1 MPNQTILFLA
11 ANPKGTARLR
21 LDQELRD
28 IGEGLQRAQKR
39 DQFNLEQRWAVRPRD
54 IQRAMLDLGP
64 NILHFSGHGEG
75 EAGLVFEDEIGNTK
89 LVDGAALA
97 SLFELF
103 TDQLNC
109 VILNGC
115 YSEVQAQAIAQ
126 HIPYVIGMSKA
137 IGDKAAITFA
147 VGFYDA
153 LGAGRNVEFAY
164 KLGCAAV
171 QMEGMF
177 EHLTLVLIK
186 KTTESIARNVS
197 NPPASPLT
205 SQQPNPNPNP
215 NIPVEVFIS
224 YSYRDQELKET
235 LITHL
240 ANLKHQKKITAW
252 QDRAIESGQKWEAQI
267 KQQLES
273 AQIILLLISPDF
285 MASDYY
291 YDIEMQR
298 AIERHNAGMSRVIPI
313 FLRPVDWK
321 GSPFSKLAALP
332 KDAKPITQWSDY
344 DTAFLD
350 VVQGI
355 RRAVEFLAKNTHSQ
369 PNLGSPSAD
378 NRQSELPEPPFMSPF
393 ITGAPIA
400 QPHHFF
406 GREREL
412 KRLFNL
418 LKSHPL
424 QNAAIIGKKRSGKT
438 SLLNYLRVIATTHP
452 AELRPGQKADWLPN
466 PQHYRWAFVDFQD
479 PRRHGREPLLR
490 YLLESMQLPVPDP
503 CDLDRFM
510 DQVSG
515 NTKFPTVILMDEIG
529 VGLQRCPELDDGFW
543 ESLRAL
549 TTNLTDGNLAFV
561 LATPENPTDLA
572 HHTGHSSPFFNIF
585 GYTTTLGPLTETEA
599 YQLIA
604 SSPIPFAEEDRTWI
618 LEQSHCYPLLLQ
630 ILCRERLFGLEE
642 GDSSDAWQAEGLQQ
656 LTPFLHLLNLNSP

>member
-267 KQQLES
+267 QATIRIGTDYFVANQPRLHGFR
-273 AQIILLLISPDF
+273 LLL
-285 MASDYY
+285 
-291 YDIEMQR
+291 
-298 AIERHNAGMSRVIPI
+298 
-313 FLRPVDWK
+313 
-321 GSPFSKLAALP
+321 
-332 KDAKPITQWSDY
+332 
-344 DTAFLD
+344 
-350 VVQGI
+350 
-355 RRAVEFLAKNTHSQ
+355 
-369 PNLGSPSAD
+369 
-378 NRQSELPEPPFMSPF
+378 
-393 ITGAPIA
+393 
-400 QPHHFF
+400 
-406 GREREL
+406 
-412 KRLFNL
+412 
-418 LKSHPL
+418 
-424 QNAAIIGKKRSGKT
+424 
-438 SLLNYLRVIATTHP
+438 
-452 AELRPGQKADWLPN
+452 
-466 PQHYRWAFVDFQD
+466 
-479 PRRHGREPLLR
+479 
-490 YLLESMQLPVPDP
+490 
-503 CDLDRFM
+503 
-510 DQVSG
+510 
-515 NTKFPTVILMDEIG
+515 
-529 VGLQRCPELDDGFW
+529 
-543 ESLRAL
+543 
-549 TTNLTDGNLAFV
+549 
-561 LATPENPTDLA
+561 
-572 HHTGHSSPFFNIF
+572 
-585 GYTTTLGPLTETEA
+585 
-599 YQLIA
+599 
-604 SSPIPFAEEDRTWI
+604 
-618 LEQSHCYPLLLQ
+618 
-630 ILCRERLFGLEE
+630 
-642 GDSSDAWQAEGLQQ
+642 
-656 LTPFLHLLNLNSP
+656 